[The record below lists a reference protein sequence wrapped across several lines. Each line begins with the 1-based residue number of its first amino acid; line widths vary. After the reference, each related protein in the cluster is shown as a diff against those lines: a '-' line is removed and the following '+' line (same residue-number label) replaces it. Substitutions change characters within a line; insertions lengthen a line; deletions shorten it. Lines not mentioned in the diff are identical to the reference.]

1 MTYTTVDRRAVLGGA
16 IAAGAISLAHSMT
29 RASAQPAPLG
39 GRLPARENLIIR
51 NAYVMTMDAR
61 LGDIADG
68 DVHVNN
74 GGIVAVG
81 RNLDAPG
88 ASVIDGRNMLVL
100 PGFIET
106 HWHMWNTIMRGMAGD
121 KPELGYFPTTAAL
134 GKVFQASDMYQ
145 GTRFAAA
152 EAINGGMTFVHS
164 WCHNIRTLEYAEEDV
179 RALRET
185 GIRARFTF
193 GWWQDQRAD
202 EPMRSADLEHLH
214 RNWTRYSNEGLIS
227 LGFGWRGVP
236 SARDAAVAGD
246 LYKREIAAVRALGIP
261 VTVHAN
267 SSGMGQVAQ
276 YMKDKLLGKDLQI
289 VNPIRSTPE
298 EIQGLVEAGSP
309 VSFSPVV
316 GMRIG
321 RGFPQTGK
329 FIAAGIPIGL
339 AIDDTVLGGNADMF
353 AIMKLIRNSENAAAQ
368 DEFKLLPRKVLEI
381 ATISGARSMGVDHLV
396 GSLVPGKRADLI
408 MISIQD
414 VNLGVFTAPA
424 NMIVD
429 AAQPSNVDTV
439 IVDGRILKR
448 QGKLTALDKRQVIS
462 EASAALTAIR
472 TRANWW

>member
-1 MTYTTVDRRAVLGGA
+1 VGFARSASSAFAQGPS
-16 IAAGAISLAHSMT
+16 AGN
-29 RASAQPAPLG
+29 G
-39 GRLPARENLIIR
+39 LPARENFVIR
-51 NAYVMTMDAR
+51 NAYVMTMDA
-61 LGDIADG
+61 LGDLAEG
-68 DVHVNN
+68 DIHVND
-74 GGIVAVG
+74 GSVVAIG
-81 RNLDAPG
+81 AKLDAPG
-88 ASVIDGRNMLVL
+88 ASVIDGRGMIVL
-100 PGFIET
+100 PGFVET
-106 HWHMWNTIMRGMAGD
+106 HWHMWTALMRGMAGD
-121 KPELGYFPTTAAL
+121 TPALGYFPTAAAL

-164 WCHNIRTLEYAEEDV
+164 WCHNIRTLEYAEQDL
-179 RALRET
+179 RALREA

-202 EPMRSADLEHLH
+202 EPMRSADLEQLH
-214 RNWTRYSNEGLIS
+214 RNWTSYSNDGLIS

-236 SARDAAVAGD
+236 SAKDAAAAGD

-261 VTVHAN
+261 ASVHAN

-276 YMKDKLLGKDLQI
+276 YMKEKLLGPDLQI
-289 VNPIRSTPE
+289 VSPIKSTPE

-309 VSFSPVV
+309 VSFAPVV

-339 AIDDTVLGGNADMF
+339 GIDDTVLGGDADMF
-353 AIMKLIRNSENAAAQ
+353 AIMKLVRNSENAAAQ
-368 DEFKLLPRKVLEI
+368 DEFKLLPRKVLEL
-381 ATISGARSMGVDHLV
+381 ATIGGARSMGIDHLV

-408 MISIQD
+408 MISTDD

-424 NMIVD
+424 NMLVD
-429 AAQPSNVDTV
+429 AGQPSNVDTV
-439 IVDGRILKR
+439 VVDGRILKR
-448 QGKLTALDKRQVIS
+448 HGKLTALDKRQVIS

-472 TRANWW
+472 KRANWW